1 MINTVDEFM
10 EEFVKHK
17 DKVEWY
23 LHQPTPTANF
33 TDIRGKDV
41 LCSPLTVMCTPP
53 VHYHL
58 DFLDLDVEIHYSFE
72 LVVKNASEHS
82 LYSLEE
88 AIEKYPPEKFP
99 NSRARAIGLFSSVLP
114 FGAVLGPTLGGL
126 IVEFAGWRWTFHW

>member
-23 LHQPTPTANF
+23 IHQPTPFANF
-33 TDIRGKDV
+33 TDIRGKGV

-58 DFLDLDVEIHYSFE
+58 DFLDLEADIHHSFA
-72 LVVKNASEHS
+72 LVVTTASEHS
-82 LYSLEE
+82 LASLEE
-88 AIEKYPPEKFP
+88 AIEKYPPDKFP
-99 NSRARAIGLFSSVLP
+99 QSRARESYELRKRLLD
-114 FGAVLGPTLGGL
+114 VLGLTEPD
-126 IVEFAGWRWTFHW
+126 AQAASPAP